1 MSRLL
6 PLYRI
11 QMALA
16 LQEQL
21 QYRAGLAFW
30 ILGMAAEP
38 VVQLVVW
45 GAVARA
51 SGNDV
56 AGYSAAGFAAYYI
69 LWVVVRTMNIAL
81 TPWAF
86 EERIRQGGLSRL
98 LLRPVHPFHLDLAD
112 FAAMKVVSLAILLPI
127 LLGLGLLFRPDFA
140 ALTPLRLAGFLVAIW
155 TGFVLRFI
163 WVWALGLTCF
173 WLLRVSA
180 LFDLYFAVEMILSGR
195 LVPIDLLPGPLRS
208 AALALPWYYAYGFPI
223 ELALGR
229 LDGAT
234 VLRGFALQGAWAL
247 VGAVLLQLLWR
258 RGVRR
263 YTAAGG

>member
-1 MSRLL
+1 MRRLL
-6 PLYRI
+6 ALYRR

-45 GAVARA
+45 GAVAGAAGR
-51 SGNDV
+51 DV

-86 EERIRQGGLSRL
+86 EQRIRQGGLSPL
-98 LLRPVHPFHLDLAD
+98 LLRPVHPFHMDLAD
-112 FAAMKVVSLAILLPI
+112 FAAMKLVSLAILLPI
-127 LLGLGLLFRPDFA
+127 LLALSLLFSPDFS
-140 ALTPLRLAGFLVAIW
+140 ALTPARLAGFLAAIW

-163 WVWALGLTCF
+163 WVWALGLLCF

-180 LFDLYFAVEMILSGR
+180 LFELYFAVELILSGR
-195 LVPIDLLPGPLRS
+195 LVPIDLLPTPLRS

-229 LDGAT
+229 LDGPT
-234 VLRGFALQGAWAL
+234 VLRGFGLQAAWAL
-247 VGAVLLQLLWR
+247 AGALVLGWLWR
-258 RGVRR
+258 RGLRR
-263 YTAAGG
+263 YVAAGG